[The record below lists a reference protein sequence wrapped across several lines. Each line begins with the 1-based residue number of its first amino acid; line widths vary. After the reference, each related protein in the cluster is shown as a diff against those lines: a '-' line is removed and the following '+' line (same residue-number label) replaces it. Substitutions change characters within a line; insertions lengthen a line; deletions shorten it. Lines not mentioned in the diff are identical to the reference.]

1 MENIT
6 IPPSLKNTR
15 GKYNIAIP
23 KQHHEIILKNF
34 TLFLT
39 NISLLEIFFKREFND
54 SKSMEAGIILIYI
67 IDISKIVMF
76 SPDDISLYHFEK
88 IGINGVPIIK
98 RAINNFTKIF
108 DNKSELYLFHKSK
121 TSFTDLI
128 NTL

>member
-1 MENIT
+1 M
-6 IPPSLKNTR
+6 
-15 GKYNIAIP
+15 AIP
-23 KQHHEIILKNF
+23 KQHHEIILKNL

-54 SKSMEAGIILIYI
+54 SKSMEAGIILIYM

-76 SPDDISLYHFEK
+76 EPDEMSLYHFEK
-88 IGINGVPIIK
+88 IGINGAPINK
-98 RAINNFTKIF
+98 RTINNFTKIF
-108 DNKSELYLFHKSK
+108 DNKSELSLFHKLK